1 MDNILF
7 QFNEICQTVRKTTQG
22 DSDQLV
28 KPNEKMAG
36 IYWQTNHIR
45 TEPCLIDALDYEFP
59 F

>member
-28 KPNEKMAG
+28 KPNEKMAD
-36 IYWQTNHIR
+36 IYW
-45 TEPCLIDALDYEFP
+45 
-59 F
+59 